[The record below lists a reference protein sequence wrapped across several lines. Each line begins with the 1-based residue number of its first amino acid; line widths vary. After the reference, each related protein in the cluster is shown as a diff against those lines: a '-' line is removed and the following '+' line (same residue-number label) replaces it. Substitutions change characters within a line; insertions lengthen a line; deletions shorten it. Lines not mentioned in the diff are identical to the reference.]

1 MKDKVI
7 RKQVVEIMSSRMP
20 ALKTSDLGDLNSL
33 LAEADKKMF
42 FAFRDGNMSF
52 D

>member
-1 MKDKVI
+1 
-7 RKQVVEIMSSRMP
+7 MSQRMP
-20 ALKTSDLGDLNSL
+20 FLKNSDLDDLYSL

-42 FAFRDGNMSF
+42 FAFRDGLITF